1 MSLRGRDRIALGVVL
16 ILALFG
22 AYYLLILKPEQQ
34 KVSALDSQIATQQQ
48 TLTTAQQSYAQ
59 GRAAVKSLNS
69 DGAEWTALR
78 LAVPEQ
84 SDVPAL
90 LRTLQKT
97 AATVHVSMQ
106 AITVTNPSA
115 STTAAPAAPAATGST
130 PGASAA
136 TAVPIQLS
144 FTGGYRALNNLVHR
158 LTGLVEVS
166 GGKVHASGPL
176 LSLSSVSLSGSAP
189 KLTVQLNASLYQLS
203 DGTSASG
210 TTTGGQP

>member
-22 AYYLLILKPEQQ
+22 AYYLLVLKPEQKQ
-34 KVSALDSQIATQQQ
+34 VSALDSQIATQQQ

-59 GRAAVKSLNS
+59 GRAAMKSLNS
-69 DGAEWTALR
+69 DGPEWAALR

-106 AITVTNPSA
+106 AITVTNPSVS
-115 STTAAPAAPAATGST
+115 STAAPAATGAT

-136 TAVPIQLS
+136 AAVPIQLS

-176 LSLSSVSLSGSAP
+176 LSLSNVSLSGSAP
-189 KLTVQLNASLYQLS
+189 KLTVQLTASLYQLS